1 MERLRALLFAG
12 LLAGCRDASNPD
24 TLVVLA
30 ERDVE
35 GLDPHTSGQV
45 WQTQM
50 VLSNVYESLVAVDR
64 TMALRPGLAV
74 SWSNSDDLTWEFE
87 LRPGVSFQDGEPLE
101 AEDVIF
107 SLERARKHPDSV
119 LRVNLATLQEVRAV
133 GGRVR
138 LRTTE
143 PDASLLP
150 RLREVFIV
158 SRRCVE
164 RTGELGLA
172 AHSCGTGPYAI
183 AGRAAGN
190 YVDLARFDHY
200 WGGVPPIPKA
210 RFVARTRAAADA
222 GQFVTPS
229 GRLMFWSRPGAARSE
244 PAEGEALRHEG
255 PGLAV
260 LYLSFDLNGPRSPAV
275 LLPDGSRVNPFLDA
289 RVREAVGR
297 AIDRERLRRA
307 VSGQAAEAAQFVSAF
322 VTGFDPAL
330 AVPTPDPDGARRV
343 LAETPFRGGFQVE
356 LDLREIHAGLGP
368 PLAEDLASLGIRV
381 RSHVVSEA
389 EFFRRLREGRSSLAV
404 QRFSCWTGDAQTFYD
419 KVIHSRRPELG
430 YGVFNYSYA
439 ENPVAGLD
447 AEIEA
452 ARRIMDPHRRLTAL
466 SSLTQRVLA
475 ARLAIPLLQ
484 ERDLVFT
491 SPDVEWAP
499 RADTFRLVSEMRFRQ
514 GGR

>member
-1 MERLRALLFAG
+1 MERLRALLIVG
-12 LLAGCRDASNPD
+12 VLAACRGTPNPD
-24 TLVVLA
+24 TLVVFA

-50 VLSNVYESLVAVDR
+50 VLSNVYESLVALDR

-74 SWSNSDDLTWEFE
+74 SWSNSDDLSWEFE

-133 GGRVR
+133 DGRVR

-164 RTGELGLA
+164 RTGEPGLA
-172 AHSCGTGPYAI
+172 AHSCGTGPYAV
-183 AGRAAGN
+183 AGRSAGD
-190 YVDLARFDHY
+190 YVDLARFDGY
-200 WGGVPPIPKA
+200 WGGAPPISKA
-210 RFVARTRAAADA
+210 RFVARSHAAADV
-222 GQFVTPS
+222 GQFVPPS
-229 GRLMFWSRPGAARSE
+229 GRVMFWSRPGAARSRPPE
-244 PAEGEALRHEG
+244 REALRQEG

-260 LYLSFDLNGPRSPAV
+260 LYLSFDLNGPTSPAV
-275 LLPDGSRVNPFLDA
+275 ALPDGSRVNPFRDA
-289 RVREAVGR
+289 RVREAIGY
-297 AIDRERLRRA
+297 AIDREQLRRA
-307 VSGQAAEAAQFVSAF
+307 VSGQAAEAAQFVSPF

-330 AVPTPDPDGARRV
+330 SVPRPDPEGARRV

-368 PLAEDLASLGIRV
+368 ALAEDLAPLGIRV
-381 RSHVVSEA
+381 RSNVVSEA
-389 EFFRRLREGRSSLAV
+389 EFFRRLREGRTSLAV

-419 KVIHSRRPELG
+419 KVIHSRRPALG

-452 ARRIMDPHRRLTAL
+452 ARRDMDPHRRLAAL
-466 SSLTQRVLA
+466 SAVTQRVLT

-484 ERDLVFT
+484 ERDLVFA

-499 RADTFRLVSEMRFRQ
+499 RADTFRLVSEMRFREA
-514 GGR
+514 GR